1 MYPTNQSLHNCQSNT
16 QVCNYLCAG
25 LLKSQPSRFNLEQKI
40 NEMIWNRL
48 CGFCCDVKSF
58 ITRYINNAGHLRPLA
73 IHKNKGHLAF
83 HASPDS
89 RTNPISVCLG
99 WTAHLA
105 CSARLLSYKTGLLL
119 RVSGIKTWTLKL
131 WSTTTSL
138 CQFTVQET
146 MPHLTKRTKRTQ
158 RFFKDLHISCIWAM

>member
-1 MYPTNQSLHNCQSNT
+1 MYPTNQSLHNCQSST
-16 QVCNYLCAG
+16 QVCNYSCAG
-25 LLKSQPSRFNLEQKI
+25 LLKSQPSRFNLKQKI

-58 ITRYINNAGHLRPLA
+58 ITTYINNADHLRHLS

-83 HASPDS
+83 HASPDP
-89 RTNPISVCLG
+89 RTNYCRVCLG

-105 CSARLLSYKTGLLL
+105 CSACLLSYRTGLLL

-146 MPHLTKRTKRTQ
+146 KPHLTKRTKHTQ
-158 RFFKDLHISCIWAM
+158 RFF